1 VRLTASLIE
10 EFKTDIGAL
19 TLIPLGN
26 GIFDV
31 KLDGKLIY
39 SRYETGRFP
48 EEGEVEAIVTAALG

>member
-1 VRLTASLIE
+1 MRLTASLVE
-10 EFKTDIGAL
+10 EFKTDISAL

-39 SRYETGRFP
+39 SKYERGRFP
-48 EEGEVEAIVTAALG
+48 EEGEVEALVSAALG